1 MNKRSFHKKLVIS
14 AVALTLLVCS
24 VFSQIASADTFT
36 GTRPNIVVILA
47 DDMGFG
53 ELGCLNPKRG
63 KIKTPQL
70 DSIAA
75 GGMVFTDAHSGSS
88 VCTPTRYGLMTGRYA
103 WRTRLQ
109 KGVLTG
115 GKSLIA
121 KDRLTMADMLKE
133 KGYHTAMF
141 GKWHLGMLFDGKTNS
156 GKNIAVGTKVTDGPI
171 DAGGFDEFVGY
182 HHSRQMSLWLEN
194 DKVAEQIK
202 PIEML
207 PKLTVAA
214 VEFINSRKGNKQPF
228 FLYVPWNS
236 PHSPVVPTAEWQG
249 KSGLNAHADFVMQ
262 TDDSFG
268 HVFKALRDNGMLDNT
283 LVICSSDNGTS
294 APSSKK
300 ADLEKMGHFPSG
312 DLRGSKADIWDGGH
326 RVPFI
331 SHWPKVIKAG
341 TSSDKLVC
349 LTDVM
354 ATVAEIA
361 DFKLPPNAAED
372 SISFLPVLK
381 GEGKHARTSVIHH
394 SISGYFA
401 IRQDNYK
408 LIMCPNSGGWTSPKP
423 NATIWKQ
430 LEKEGKPTVQLYDM
444 TKDLGEQK
452 NLAADMPEKVK
463 SIKSLLKKQ
472 VEDGRTTPGAKQAN
486 DAKIEINKKPGSGR
500 KRIKKTGG
508 KKNKNKK

>member
-1 MNKRSFHKKLVIS
+1 MMKRKRLMHKAFLILSIVIT
-14 AVALTLLVCS
+14 LTS
-24 VFSQIASADTFT
+24 IAAASEK
-36 GTRPNIVVILA
+36 PNIVVILA

-53 ELGCLNPKRG
+53 ELQCLNPKRG

-75 GGMVFTDAHSGSS
+75 GGMVFIDGHSGSS

-109 KGVLTG
+109 NGVLTG

-121 KDRLTMADMLKE
+121 KDRLTIADILKQ

-141 GKWHLGMLFDGKTNS
+141 GKWHLGMLFNGKKES
-156 GKNIAVGTKVTDGPI
+156 GKDIPVGAKVTDGPI

-182 HHSRQMSLWLEN
+182 HHSRQMHVLIKN
-194 DKVAEQIK
+194 DKVIEIIE
-202 PIEML
+202 PVEML
-207 PKLTVAA
+207 PRLTEAA
-214 VEFINSRKGNKQPF
+214 VEFIKSRKGNKQPF

-236 PHSPVVPTAEWQG
+236 PHAPVVPCAKWQG

-262 TDDSFG
+262 TDDSYG
-268 HVFKALRDNGMLDNT
+268 QVFKALRDNGMLDNT
-283 LVICSSDNGTS
+283 LIICSSDNGTS
-294 APSSKK
+294 SRTAMKTE
-300 ADLEKMGHFPSG
+300 LEKMGHFPSG

-331 SHWPKVIKAG
+331 AHWPKVIKPG
-341 TSSDKLVC
+341 SKSDKLVC

-354 ATVAEIA
+354 AMAAEIVG
-361 DFKLPPNAAED
+361 FKLPDNSAED
-372 SISFLPVLK
+372 SISFLPLLK
-381 GEGKHARTSVIHH
+381 GSKSHVRKDVIHH
-394 SISGYFA
+394 SIGGYFA

-408 LIMCPNSGGWTSPKP
+408 LIMCPGSGGWTNPRPSAKL
-423 NATIWKQ
+423 WKG
-430 LEKEGKPTVQLYDM
+430 LEDKGEQTVQLYDM

-463 SIKSLLKKQ
+463 SIKELLKKQ
-472 VEDGRTTPGAKQAN
+472 VEDGRTTPGAK
-486 DAKIEINKKPGSGR
+486 KK
-500 KRIKKTGG
+500 
-508 KKNKNKK
+508 